1 MAHEKAFL
9 VCENKSFVEGMSK
22 EEYVLSFSSIAKHE
36 EVGKF
41 IDGDGVERT
50 VMHYCSGKVNL
61 SDLTFNEDHYFINL
75 YVIPS
80 NAKIE
85 VVKIDGVGV
94 YGKQEQALN
103 ATYSENVKVSL
114 NCLESTHGQKGYNI
128 YIYCNEGIYN
138 NVLINLYYIK

>member
-1 MAHEKAFL
+1 MAHDKFFL
-9 VCENKSFVEGMSK
+9 VCENKCFVEGMSK

-61 SDLTFNEDHYFINL
+61 SDLTFDKDHYLISL
-75 YVIPS
+75 YGIH
-80 NAKIE
+80 NNYNIE

-94 YGKQEQALN
+94 YKKQEQAFN

-114 NCLESTHGQKGYNI
+114 RCSVSTHGQKSYNF
-128 YIYCNEGIYN
+128 YIYCDEGSYD

>member
-1 MAHEKAFL
+1 MAHDKAFL

-22 EEYVLSFSSIAKHE
+22 EEYMLSFSSIAKHE

-61 SDLTFNEDHYFINL
+61 SDLTFDKDHYSIFYIP
-75 YVIPS
+75 IPS
-80 NAKIE
+80 NVNIK
-85 VVKIDGVGV
+85 VVKIDGIGV
-94 YGKQEQALN
+94 YEKQVQANN

-114 NCLESTHGQKGYNI
+114 KCSESTHGQKGYTF
-128 YIYCNEGIYN
+128 YIYCNEGSYN